1 MGTDVRICRQGWTQG
16 AAQSRRVCGGS
27 APPAGPPAAGG
38 PGLDSVCVFRRRPYE
53 RAPCLCRR
61 ADRAEKAEIILWRKH
76 AKWPQN
82 FISAESISSG
92 VSPFGCFPY
101 MSESASF
108 CIPASASAPE
118 FRCRRPGAWTYA
130 PYVETPEDRLF
141 TEAELAEAAF
151 ADERCVRCR
160 NFFAS
165 QLLDRELR
173 ADPEFY
179 IHPTLLGRYMNIW
192 VGRCDLRCLTSRLG
206 TLNPFCAYYTD
217 RDPSKPADAASL
229 RAALSRFELCCE
241 SDGSGAVR
249 RLRGGSNAVSLLE
262 LPALFPERE
271 TLGVAAAVR
280 SLRRIRLSPQRGRC
294 AVFGR

>member
-1 MGTDVRICRQGWTQG
+1 MAAKFYIGGIYQQRGKPFRLLSVHVGERELLYSCR
-16 AAQSRRVCGGS
+16 AQ
-27 APPAGPPAAGG
+27 
-38 PGLDSVCVFRRRPYE
+38 RPNSD
-53 RAPCLCRR
+53 A
-61 ADRAEKAEIILWRKH
+61 ADR
-76 AKWPQN
+76 
-82 FISAESISSG
+82 
-92 VSPFGCFPY
+92 
-101 MSESASF
+101 
-108 CIPASASAPE
+108 
-118 FRCRRPGAWTYA
+118 GAWTYA

-271 TLGVAAAVR
+271 TLASLLPSAACDVYVFHHSAAGVLYSGGEDANGFLSEAVVCSMPLDR
-280 SLRRIRLSPQRGRC
+280 ASLAELYALWMNMDADSLVTADGSPLLLRGEEGLYI
-294 AVFGR
+294 VS

>member
-1 MGTDVRICRQGWTQG
+1 MAAKFYIGGIYQQRGKPFRLLSVHVGERELLYSCR
-16 AAQSRRVCGGS
+16 AQ
-27 APPAGPPAAGG
+27 
-38 PGLDSVCVFRRRPYE
+38 RPNSD
-53 RAPCLCRR
+53 A
-61 ADRAEKAEIILWRKH
+61 ADR
-76 AKWPQN
+76 
-82 FISAESISSG
+82 
-92 VSPFGCFPY
+92 
-101 MSESASF
+101 
-108 CIPASASAPE
+108 
-118 FRCRRPGAWTYA
+118 GAWTYA

-271 TLGVAAAVR
+271 TLASLLPSAACDVYVFHHTGRAVVKMCSYHCSNASSVRAPSAMEGISMNSVAASSILRMARMVLHPLSQR
-280 SLRRIRLSPQRGRC
+280 SIFFIRLPP
-294 AVFGR
+294 